1 MSLSPTPEAR
11 SSSMNIPRM
20 VDLPHLRIPVS
31 TLMKSVSL
39 PALSFDRYLSRGILG
54 HSVPL
59 FFDIW

>member
-1 MSLSPTPEAR
+1 
-11 SSSMNIPRM
+11 MNIPRM

-39 PALSFDRYLSRGILG
+39 AALSLDRYLSRGILG

-59 FFDIW
+59 FFDIWESMFY